1 MQDILN
7 KENYMEKIVLIKQE
21 TLCYVNAKLEEGWT
35 VKMIIPINQPVSNGS
50 ASWGKEGIYGAYV
63 VLEKKADL

>member
-1 MQDILN
+1 
-7 KENYMEKIVLIKQE
+7 MEEIILIKE
-21 TLCYVNAKLEEGWT
+21 ESLYSVNEKLKKGWA
-35 VKMIIPINQPVSNGS
+35 VKMIIPINQHVSNGS

>member
-1 MQDILN
+1 MEEIILV
-7 KENYMEKIVLIKQE
+7 KEESLYSVNEKLK
-21 TLCYVNAKLEEGWT
+21 KGWT

-50 ASWGKEGIYGAYV
+50 ASWGKEGVYGAYV